1 MTERVHDVKVA
12 RPPTDTARMTGP
24 ATDAEAT
31 ERVAALGARDVLVFR
46 RVGAGTWA
54 HVGGVGRGAGW
65 AGIVEA
71 TETAEPMLRQ
81 VLTDPMPVR
90 VLASA
95 SARIIGPYY
104 AGTAVLVRPSEE
116 LVVVWGHPERS
127 PPLLAADA
135 AELRRAS
142 LDVVD
147 TVSEDSPAKRLGDEL
162 EVLHAVQRLTGS
174 LGGSLGETLERV
186 AAVAAEALG
195 SDLVAVWV
203 GSGAFAVSQRGWAA
217 DDVPR
222 VADVLSGL
230 GRTAADGIVVHD
242 AATAPLPPPLSP
254 DEGVAAYL
262 VRPFRADVGGGLLAV
277 RRSAA
282 HGFAELDRRVA
293 DQVAAAA
300 EVLLGVAQAR
310 DVLEGQLVDVRAKL
324 DRDSL
329 TAAASRHSWDT
340 ELDHAQALVD
350 AGVPV
355 TVALVDLDEL
365 KAVNDSRGHAA
376 GDALLRTAADALTS
390 GLRGMTD
397 VVARLGGD
405 EFGVLVPRAG
415 DADGLARRLRAA
427 LRSATTPDGLRVHAS
442 VGAAA
447 ARPGERLPD
456 VVRRADAAM
465 YAEKRRRRR
474 RA

>member
-1 MTERVHDVKVA
+1 
-12 RPPTDTARMTGP
+12 MTGP
-24 ATDAEAT
+24 VTDAEAIQ
-31 ERVAALGARDVLVFR
+31 RVASLGARDVLVFR

-81 VLTDPMPVR
+81 VLADPMPVR

-95 SARIIGPYY
+95 AARIIGPYY

-127 PPLLAADA
+127 QPLLAADA

-162 EVLHAVQRLTGS
+162 EVLHAVQRLTEG
-174 LGGSLGETLERV
+174 LGGSLAETLERV
-186 AAVAAEALG
+186 AAVAAGALA
-195 SDLVAVWV
+195 SELVAVWV
-203 GSGAFAVSQRGWAA
+203 GSGAFAVSQHGWAA

-222 VADVLSGL
+222 VADVLPGL
-230 GRTAADGIVVHD
+230 SRAADGVVVHD

-254 DEGVAAYL
+254 DDGVAAYL
-262 VRPFRADVGGGLLAV
+262 VRAFRADVGGGLLAV

-282 HGFAELDRRVA
+282 HGFTELNRRVA

-300 EVLLGVAQAR
+300 EVLLEVAQAR

-340 ELDHAQALVD
+340 ELDRAQVLVD

-415 DADGLARRLRAA
+415 DADGLARRLRAV

-442 VGAAA
+442 VGAAT